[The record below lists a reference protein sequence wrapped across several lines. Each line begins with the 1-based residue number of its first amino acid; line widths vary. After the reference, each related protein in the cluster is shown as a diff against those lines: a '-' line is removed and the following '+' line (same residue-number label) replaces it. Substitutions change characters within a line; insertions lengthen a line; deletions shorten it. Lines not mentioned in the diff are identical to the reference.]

1 MNQTDILTEAL
12 NKCLNYE
19 EYKVQAERELNLFDL
34 FTADKTAIERNDARK
49 INLARMSRIEKQ
61 FQPENES
68 IEVLNK
74 INQKLFWIVI
84 SENWCGDSAQSLP
97 IIAKLASIN
106 SMIDFK
112 VVLRDKNPEFMN
124 NYLTNEK
131 RSIPKL
137 IIFDEDFQEL
147 TTWGPRPATAQKLME
162 AMLEEQIE
170 KPERLKKLHLWY
182 AKNSGREIENEIISL
197 IKLDVL
203 NKNVSVFEKI

>member
-1 MNQTDILTEAL
+1 
-12 NKCLNYE
+12 
-19 EYKVQAERELNLFDL
+19 
-34 FTADKTAIERNDARK
+34 
-49 INLARMSRIEKQ
+49 MSRIEKQ
-61 FQPENES
+61 FQPVNES

-74 INQKLFWIVI
+74 INQKLFWLVI
-84 SENWCGDSAQSLP
+84 SENWCGDSAQILP
-97 IIAKLASIN
+97 VIAKLASIN

-197 IKLDVL
+197 IEFEVL
-203 NKNVSVFEKI
+203 RKNASLWENI

>member
-12 NKCLNYE
+12 KKSLNYE
-19 EYKVQAERELNLFDL
+19 EYNVQAERELNLFDM

-49 INLARMSRIEKQ
+49 INLVRMSRIEKQ

-84 SENWCGDSAQSLP
+84 SENWCGDSAQILP
-97 IIAKLASIN
+97 IIAKLVSIN

-112 VVLRDKNPEFMN
+112 VVFRDKNPEFMN
-124 NYLTNEK
+124 NYLTNGK

-147 TTWGPRPATAQKLME
+147 TTWGPRPSTAQKLMK

-197 IKLDVL
+197 VEFEVL
-203 NKNVSVFEKI
+203 RKNVSLWENI

>member
-61 FQPENES
+61 FQPVNES

>member
-34 FTADKTAIERNDARK
+34 FTADKTAIERNHARK

-197 IKLDVL
+197 VEFEVL
-203 NKNVSVFEKI
+203 RKNVSLWENI

>member
-34 FTADKTAIERNDARK
+34 FTADKTAIERNHARK

>member
-197 IKLDVL
+197 VEFEVL
-203 NKNVSVFEKI
+203 RKNVSLWENI